1 VIAASI
7 VLGLDKDVSVPY
19 IYSVYMKNEKLGCE
33 GSTCPRLY
41 YGIDLSLKVECKAWP
56 LSRGSSTYVLTIIKR
71 HSARNN

>member
-7 VLGLDKDVSVPY
+7 VLGLDKDVSVSY

-41 YGIDLSLKVECKAWP
+41 YGIDLS
-56 LSRGSSTYVLTIIKR
+56 
-71 HSARNN
+71 